1 MTTFI
6 TRYDT
11 SGPGVRLAVK
21 DLIDMEGEP
30 TTAGS
35 RAVAAKAKPATLD
48 ARCLAGARAAGARI
62 VGRTNLHELALGVT
76 GINPWYG
83 TPVNPLDPG
92 LVPGG
97 SSSGSAVAVATE
109 EADVAYGSDTGGSV
123 RIPSACCGTAG
134 LKTTWG
140 RIPLDGVWPL
150 SPSFDTVGPMARD
163 VAGLVAGMELLEP
176 GFSLETATATAAGAA
191 ELRVG
196 RLPIDADPAITNAV
210 RRALDLTGWVWRDV
224 EVPGWDDATI
234 SAGLLL
240 VVEAWHSDAALVAD
254 DPQGIGED
262 VRSRL
267 ELGSTFDDAAVRAAW
282 LAQRDWQATFERVF
296 DAIDLLVTPTLTIF
310 PPRIEEGE
318 NILVSRCTL
327 PVNLAG
333 VPALSLPV
341 PAHGPLPASIQL
353 IGPAHSEARLL
364 TAAALLE
371 AAVAAG

>member
-6 TRYDT
+6 DRYDT
-11 SGPGVRLAVK
+11 SGPGIRLAVK

-30 TTAGS
+30 TTAGC
-35 RAVAAKAKPATLD
+35 RAVATRAEPAAAD
-48 ARCLAGARAAGARI
+48 ARCLEGARAAGARI

-83 TPVNPLDPG
+83 TPVNPIDPG

-97 SSSGSAVAVATE
+97 SSSGSAVAVATG

-163 VAGLVAGMELLEP
+163 VAGLLAGMELLEP
-176 GFSLETATATAAGAA
+176 GFSMQLDEPVAD
-191 ELRVG
+191 LRVG
-196 RLPIDADPAITNAV
+196 RLPIEATPAITDAV
-210 RRALDLTGWVWRDV
+210 HRALDLTGWAWHDV
-224 EVPGWDDATI
+224 PVPGWDEATLQ
-234 SAGLLL
+234 AGLLL
-240 VVEAWHSDAALVAD
+240 VVEAWHSDAALVAE
-254 DPQGIGED
+254 DPDGIGED

-267 ELGSTFDDAAVRAAW
+267 QLGSTFDDAVIRGAW
-282 LAQRDWQATFERVF
+282 LAQREWQATLERVF
-296 DAIDLLVTPTLTIF
+296 TEVDVLVTPTLTIF
-310 PPRIEEGE
+310 PPRLDDGDDL
-318 NILVSRCTL
+318 LVSRCTL

-341 PAHGPLPASIQL
+341 PARGPLPASIQL
-353 IGPAHSEARLL
+353 IGPAHSDARLL
-364 TAAALLE
+364 AAGAFLE